1 MLINYQYFPAISEEG
16 FYEMSQMHSQREHE
30 HEQDDQEKMSD
41 GGSPEITRYIAPDR
55 DESAARL
62 QAVST
67 ISAPEVSL
75 VPSPGLINKVGIS
88 NGNLSLLPKIV
99 GIDKLCADN
108 LLVT

>member
-1 MLINYQYFPAISEEG
+1 LLINYQYFPAISEEG

-75 VPSPGLINKVGIS
+75 VPSPGLYCLLSTQAKYKS
-88 NGNLSLLPKIV
+88 NR
-99 GIDKLCADN
+99 
-108 LLVT
+108 

>member
-1 MLINYQYFPAISEEG
+1 
-16 FYEMSQMHSQREHE
+16 MSQMHSQREH
-30 HEQDDQEKMSD
+30 DQEKMSD